1 MFENFRSSK
10 TFKII
15 NGIATSAILAL
26 LLSFAFFGYDL
37 YKDIKRDQ
45 KNKENLGIITQ
56 TLDGIT
62 LSLSTK
68 YLGTFPG
75 YLEETLRVFEHLE
88 ENDTVI
94 IFEDVLYYGIKSK
107 PEEFRRFN
115 QFLINHARHGGKVVI
130 AYYDN
135 HSQTIATN
143 VFRNM
148 IKEGR
153 IDLQYLSVIQM
164 EIEQGM
170 EHAKNKNR
178 ALAIQLDSV
187 ITEKYFQQSVLK
199 DTSAAE
205 KVRKE
210 YLDKAL
216 VANLKQLE
224 KSGFDIVISR
234 LCVDLDSIKQH
245 YLGGGKS
252 FDDIRFADYE
262 HMYSDM
268 TDCIAECYLYHGIE
282 LIPLN
287 EYLTMS
293 CWMIKPA
300 NSNRRSEA
308 ILAFPSKYASDEI
321 GFYSQDSSF
330 EKYITAMLSGV
341 RRSQKA
347 NERHKERL
355 KNHKDEIELQ

>member
-1 MFENFRSSK
+1 MFDKIRESK
-10 TFKII
+10 TVKRI
-15 NGIATSAILAL
+15 NEIATSALLAL
-26 LLSFAFFGYDL
+26 LLSFLFFGYELYWDHTQKKDL
-37 YKDIKRDQ
+37 Q
-45 KNKENLGIITQ
+45 AIIQ
-56 TLDGIT
+56 
-62 LSLSTK
+62 SLSTK

-75 YLEETLRVFEHLE
+75 YLEETLCVFENLE
-88 ENDTVI
+88 KSDTII

-115 QFLINHARHGGKVVI
+115 QYLINHARQGGKVVI

-153 IDLQYLSVIQM
+153 IDLQYLSSMQL

-170 EHAKNKNR
+170 EQAKAEKRNR
-178 ALAIQLDSV
+178 ALAIQLDYD
-187 ITEKYFQQSVLK
+187 ITEKYFQKSVINDK
-199 DTSAAE
+199 SAAD

-216 VANLKQLE
+216 VANLKQKE
-224 KSGFDIVISR
+224 KNGEHDVVISK
-234 LCVDLDSIKQH
+234 LCMALDSIKRH
-245 YLGGGKS
+245 YLGGSKS
-252 FDDIRFADYE
+252 LDDIHFADYE

-268 TDCIAECYLYHGIE
+268 TDCIAECYQYHGIE

-300 NSNRRSEA
+300 NSNRRMEA
-308 ILAFPSKYASDEI
+308 IIAFPSKYNSTEI
-321 GFYSQDSSF
+321 GFHTQDASF
-330 EKYITAMLSGV
+330 EKYITKMIEGARQS
-341 RRSQKA
+341 KEA
-347 NERHKERL
+347 NDRYKKRM
-355 KNHKDEIELQ
+355 KNHTDEIEMQ